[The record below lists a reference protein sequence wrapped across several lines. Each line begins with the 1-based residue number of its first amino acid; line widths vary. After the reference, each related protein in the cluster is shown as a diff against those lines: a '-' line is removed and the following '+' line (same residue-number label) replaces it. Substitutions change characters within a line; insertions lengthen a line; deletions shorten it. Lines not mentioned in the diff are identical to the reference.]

1 MDKLNDVK
9 VVSINVNI
17 INIEGAINIIKKWV
31 AERSSRYVCAANVHM
46 CMEAFDSKDY
56 QMVVNSADLILSDGM
71 PLVWSQKL
79 LGSCEATRVRGPDL
93 MIALCSMAEKDG
105 VKIGLYGGTENCLNL
120 MQAALQK
127 LFPDIDI
134 GFSVSPPFREI
145 TSIENESC
153 IESIRSEGIQILF
166 VGLGCPKQE
175 KWMFENR
182 KKLECVMVGVG
193 AAFDFISGERKT
205 APVWMQS
212 VGLEW
217 LFRLA
222 SEPKRLWKRYAKH
235 NPRFLILL
243 MYQLLGGRL

>member
-1 MDKLNDVK
+1 VK
-9 VVSINVNI
+9 IVSIDVNVI
-17 INIEGAINIIKKWV
+17 DIEGAINIIKNWV
-31 AERSSRYVCAANVHM
+31 GERSSRYVCAANVHM
-46 CMEAFDSKDY
+46 CMEAYDSTDY
-56 QMVVNSADLILSDGM
+56 QLVVNSADLILPDGM

-79 LGSCEATRVRGPDL
+79 LGRCEATRVRGPDL
-93 MIALCSMAEKDG
+93 MMALCGMAAKDG
-105 VKIGLYGGTENCLNL
+105 VKIGVYGGTDICLNR
-120 MQAALQK
+120 MQAELQK
-127 LFPDIDI
+127 LFPDLDI

-145 TSIENESC
+145 TAIENESY
-153 IESIRSEGIQILF
+153 IESIRSKGIQILF

-193 AAFDFISGERKT
+193 AACDFISGERKI

-217 LFRLA
+217 LFRLV